1 MVNKI
6 SKSAILLPLFAIQL
20 YAGGSFTETELDIEI
35 PRMLA
40 EVESEDGRFYVNA
53 NLGVSIVTVEA
64 DLEKGSTFSS
74 GALDNSGMTFQVGA
88 GYRMANHFSFDVN
101 YQYLGLDL
109 ASLSNFYAS
118 INYEFADYEY
128 NPYIGLLYGQSSL
141 NWSKAPHMVLIDKD
155 LRSTSPLYGLQVGL
169 RNEFS
174 DNIYYG
180 LKYQYM
186 ILDHEMD
193 IRNGR
198 STISHTQSNNFSL
211 GVQYEF

>member
-6 SKSAILLPLFAIQL
+6 SKSTILIPLLAVQL
-20 YAGGSFTETELDIEI
+20 YAGGSFTDTELDIEI

-53 NLGVSIVTVEA
+53 NLGVSIVTVES
-64 DLEKGSTFSS
+64 DLENGSAFNG

-101 YQYLGLDL
+101 YQYVGLDL

-118 INYEFADYEY
+118 INYEFTDSEY

-141 NWSKAPHMVLIDKD
+141 IWNKAPDIVLIDKD
-155 LRSTSPLYGLQVGL
+155 LSSTSPLYGLQVGL
-169 RNEFS
+169 RSEFS

-186 ILDHEMD
+186 IFDHELE

-198 STISHTQSNNFSL
+198 NTISHTQSNNFSL
-211 GVQYEF
+211 GVQYEY